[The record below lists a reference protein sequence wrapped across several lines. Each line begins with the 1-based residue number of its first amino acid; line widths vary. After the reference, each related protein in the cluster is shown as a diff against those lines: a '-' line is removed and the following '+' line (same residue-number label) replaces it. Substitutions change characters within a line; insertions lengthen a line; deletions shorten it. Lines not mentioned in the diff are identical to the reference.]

1 MPGSD
6 LYQLRV
12 DANGTVVAQNG
23 AALNGDVLPKF
34 VFLFVVWL
42 IVWFIVWLLLL
53 L

>member
-34 VFLFVVWL
+34 VFFCLMFG
-42 IVWFIVWLLLL
+42 
-53 L
+53 